1 MRNDTSTMLKKTYKS
16 DDIIDLNSFLVI

>member
-1 MRNDTSTMLKKTYKS
+1 VRYNTSTTLKKTYKS

>member
-1 MRNDTSTMLKKTYKS
+1 MRNDTSTTLKKTYKS